1 MQYEIVIDKIAL
13 KFIQKQPPQQQQRI
27 LSAIKRLPAEG
38 DIKAMRGYKGFFRL
52 RVGDYRV
59 IYTVDNNKLI
69 IRVINVGNR
78 GDVYK

>member
-1 MQYEIVIDKIAL
+1 MSYEIIIDKSAL

-27 LSAIKRLPAEG
+27 LFAIKRLPTEG
-38 DIKAMRGYKGFFRL
+38 DIKAMRGYRGYFRL

-59 IYTVDNNKLI
+59 IYTINNNKLI
-69 IRVINVGNR
+69 INVINVGNR